1 MLIFFFLLVDLRH
14 IEFLSGVQH
23 VVGILVFGAELHL
36 KIGIRL
42 FYIFNEEISG
52 VLCLEKILKVVKD
65 CKTSR

>member
-1 MLIFFFLLVDLRH
+1 
-14 IEFLSGVQH
+14 